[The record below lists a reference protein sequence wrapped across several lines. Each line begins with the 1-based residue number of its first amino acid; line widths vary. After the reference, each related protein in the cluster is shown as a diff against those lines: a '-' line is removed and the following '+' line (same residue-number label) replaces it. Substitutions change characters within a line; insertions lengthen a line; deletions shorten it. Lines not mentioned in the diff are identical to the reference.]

1 MQDRPIAAGAH
12 LVNRRQAESR
22 VSDHSKWILKPRPNP
37 AAALRAFFFPYA
49 GLGPSVFRGWVSEFP
64 GNVEVCLMQPPGR
77 EGRWAE
83 KPFVSVD
90 ALASAATEAM
100 LPHLTIPY
108 VTFGHSLGALVSF
121 EVARR
126 LRRRSAPMPLH
137 QFVSAH
143 RAPQLPNPHPAMR
156 GLADAEF
163 VDQIC
168 RQYGGIP
175 QAVLDNPDLMEL
187 MLPCLRADLTAYET
201 YEYHDDDPLVC
212 PISAFGGRLDTRV
225 SEEEVRGWREQT
237 RESFNVQMFD
247 GGHFF
252 LQTHRD
258 ELLAAIRRELGALRI
273 ATAGRR

>member
-1 MQDRPIAAGAH
+1 VVG
-12 LVNRRQAESR
+12 EFS
-22 VSDHSKWILKPRPNP
+22 VSDHSKWVLKPRPNP
-37 AAALRAFFFPYA
+37 AAALRAFCFPYS
-49 GLGPSVFRGWVSEFP
+49 GVGPSVFRTWVTEFP

-83 KPFVSVD
+83 KPFVAVD
-90 ALASAATEAM
+90 ALATAAAEAL

-108 VTFGHSLGALVSF
+108 VFFGHSLGALVSF
-121 EVARR
+121 EVVRR
-126 LRRRSAPMPLH
+126 LRRRGVAMPVH
-137 QFVSAH
+137 MFVSAH

-201 YEYHDDDPLVC
+201 FEYREDEPLVC
-212 PISAFGGRLDTRV
+212 PITAFGGRSDKRV
-225 SEEEVRGWREQT
+225 TEDEVRAWREQT
-237 RESFNVQMFD
+237 RESFILQMFD

-258 ELLAAIRRELGALRI
+258 ELLGAIRRELGALR
-273 ATAGRR
+273 TASVGRR